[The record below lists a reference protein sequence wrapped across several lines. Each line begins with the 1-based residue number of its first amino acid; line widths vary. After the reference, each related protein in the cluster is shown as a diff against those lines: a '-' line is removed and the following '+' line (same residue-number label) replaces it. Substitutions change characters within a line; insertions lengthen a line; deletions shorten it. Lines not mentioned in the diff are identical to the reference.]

1 MDKSQI
7 KLISNVPSAIKVK
20 IVEIIKA
27 DPKLKPSLDRLSKG
41 LGTIKDV
48 KIFNNMRLKADTALV
63 NGEPV
68 STKDIT
74 EDAQKGSWWSKQ
86 KKGTKIA
93 IIGGGAL
100 AIGLGVFAFIKSRN
114 KK

>member
-7 KLISNVPSAIKVK
+7 KLISNVPSATKVK

-27 DPKLKPSLDRLSKG
+27 DPKLKSTLDRLSKG
-41 LGTIKDV
+41 VGSEEDV
-48 KIFNNMRLKADTALV
+48 KIFNNMRVKADSSIAT
-63 NGEPV
+63 GRPV
-68 STKDIT
+68 DVKDVK
-74 EDAQKGSWWSKQ
+74 EGSWWSKQ

-100 AIGLGVFAFIKSRN
+100 AIGLGVFAFIKAR
-114 KK
+114 KKK